1 MNSYFTIIDETE
13 SETIIEHSKFICKL
27 KAINSEEEAKEFIKE
42 RKKEHSLATHNSYAF
57 IADNLGQVK
66 KFSDDGEPQGTAG
79 APMLDVLIKEN
90 IFMVSCVVTRYF
102 GGIKLGTGGLT
113 HAYSGAVKSCLAK
126 AKIVKMTYSNI
137 YQIDLSYDNYSNF
150 LRLKEELGFL
160 ILDIDFNQNIKI
172 EIAVKE
178 ERKDQFNKKIM
189 DYFNG
194 IVVPKFMDNRYC
206 AYEEKCWRL
215 LD

>member
-13 SETIIEHSKFICKL
+13 SETIIERSKFICKL
-27 KAINSEEEAKEFIKE
+27 KAINSEEEAKKFIKE
-42 RKKEHSLATHNSYAF
+42 RKKEHSLATHNCYAF

-113 HAYSGAVKSCLAK
+113 RAYSGAVKSCLAK

-160 ILDIDFNQNIKI
+160 ILGIDFNQNIKI

-194 IVVPKFMDNRYC
+194 VVVPKLMNNRYC

-215 LD
+215 PD